1 MQIFRDVH
9 GTFKEDEAASA
20 NLASAPDEAG
30 PPPDEQAVGEETF
43 REEMTKMLQSLTP
56 DGFERLCQRILREVG
71 FEEVVVTGR
80 SGDGGIDGYGTL
92 RINRLVSD
100 RVLFQCK
107 KHAKQVSP
115 SYIREFRGSMAARAD
130 RGIFLATSTFSAE
143 AKREAARE
151 GAAPIEMVDLGAL
164 ITLLTDLRLGVT
176 ARTAFEI
183 DHSFFREYDSAD
195 AVNTVISN

>member
-1 MQIFRDVH
+1 
-9 GTFKEDEAASA
+9 
-20 NLASAPDEAG
+20 
-30 PPPDEQAVGEETF
+30 
-43 REEMTKMLQSLTP
+43 MLQSLSSE
-56 DGFERLCQRILREVG
+56 GFERLCQRILREVG

-80 SGDGGIDGYGTL
+80 TGDGGIDGFGTL

-107 KHAKQVSP
+107 RHAKQISP

-130 RGIFLATSTFSAE
+130 RGILLATSTFSAE

-164 ITLLTDLRLGVT
+164 ISLLTDLGLGVT
-176 ARTAFEI
+176 PRTVFTV
-183 DHSFFREYDSAD
+183 DQLFFYDYGAPKQK
-195 AVNTVISN
+195 